1 MIQKLKPLILRG
13 RVSLRTCSQKKV
25 LTTLLLLCLLLPEA
39 KSADAPSPSADTTA
53 NRIVSGIISFT
64 HWPGKT
70 GLPRLCVFSSAKHIA
85 FSADAAAMTPAR
97 SFNVTYITDWK
108 NRPNVQCDAIYFG
121 RETPRQQSAIL
132 ATTAGKPTLS
142 IAENNPECTLG
153 AVFCLLVNQTPPAFS
168 VNLDSLSR
176 SGVRVS
182 PDVLLLSR
190 KGY

>member
-1 MIQKLKPLILRG
+1 MIQPLKVLRSRG
-13 RVSLRTCSQKKV
+13 IRNLRTHSQEKV
-25 LTTLLLLCLLLPEA
+25 LTSLLLLCLLLPEA
-39 KSADAPSPSADTTA
+39 KSAEASSPAADTTA

-85 FSADAAAMTPAR
+85 FSADAANMTPAR

-108 NRPNVQCDAIYFG
+108 SRPDVQCDAIYFG

-142 IAENNPECTLG
+142 IAENNPECISG
-153 AVFCLLVNQTPPAFS
+153 AVFCLLMNQTPPAFS